1 MKFEKGRNKV
11 VSEMVASLF
20 NRSVMFESEECGR

>member
-11 VSEMVASLF
+11 VSEIVTSLF